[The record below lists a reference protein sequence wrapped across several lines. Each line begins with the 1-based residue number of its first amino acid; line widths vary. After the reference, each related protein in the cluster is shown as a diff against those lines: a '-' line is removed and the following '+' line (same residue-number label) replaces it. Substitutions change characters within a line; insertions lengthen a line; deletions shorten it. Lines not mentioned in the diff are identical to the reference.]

1 MIMSRKLLA
10 NHGEPNKKNSIVKAP
25 AVNMDHDAQIKTAI
39 SDFTVV
45 AFSSKRSGKKDVEAM
60 AYVSLGVI
68 YDNQRNYNM
77 AIEQYENYR
86 TLTEE
91 VNDLVGLSCAYNCL
105 GVDFMLLVC
114 PPSDAG
120 TIQGT
125 FDKDEYFYECINK
138 AILAHKNHL
147 EIGPDP
153 GAVFVANTN
162 LGGGEIYHYV
172 LIKS

>member
-1 MIMSRKLLA
+1 
-10 NHGEPNKKNSIVKAP
+10 
-25 AVNMDHDAQIKTAI
+25 
-39 SDFTVV
+39 
-45 AFSSKRSGKKDVEAM
+45 
-60 AYVSLGVI
+60 
-68 YDNQRNYNM
+68 
-77 AIEQYENYR
+77 
-86 TLTEE
+86 
-91 VNDLVGLSCAYNCL
+91 
-105 GVDFMLLVC
+105 MLLVC

-162 LGGGEIYHYV
+162 LGGGVIYHYV
-172 LIKS
+172 LVKSRFR